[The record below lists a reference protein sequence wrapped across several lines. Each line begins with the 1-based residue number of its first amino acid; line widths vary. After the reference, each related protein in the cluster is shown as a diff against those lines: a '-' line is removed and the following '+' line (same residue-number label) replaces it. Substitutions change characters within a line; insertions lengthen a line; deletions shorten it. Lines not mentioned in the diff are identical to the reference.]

1 MSLFSNTLKAFI
13 PQDMRMRNFVR
24 DERVK
29 SFASYTPFLSFLSA
43 NLVMI
48 FLFNYFF
55 HISSLI
61 GFFSIPLYVLGIVAS
76 LAIIKTS
83 LFLDFKDTIVK
94 REKKREKTADEQIE
108 QYNSCPNLGRINNY
122 LIFQRLF
129 FFNVL
134 NDLFVLTLFWSSLFF
149 IFYFIPFSFGW
160 ISLPQEFNFNNF
172 VALITLIG
180 IMAGFFQLYIP
191 NYKETVVQKIQNSV
205 NKYLKNCLKGISP
218 WDFIEFLEENSDNS
232 ELAKKVRNFLESNE
246 DISQKYMEKYKKV
259 ITKGSRRRYPDL
271 VVYNLLSP
279 ATRDPISIFKNID
292 HYAEYQLSEE
302 EREIIKENYLLYLNQ
317 KKQQFIGEIQEMD
330 LNDVRTVVF
339 SNITFFDETF
349 SDYISLNFESVTRT
363 ENLNYFEDFLQDY
376 ALNCIFEFFDI
387 LYNIQEIKKE

>member
-1 MSLFSNTLKAFI
+1 MIRQGDRAQANYRKSETL
-13 PQDMRMRNFVR
+13 P
-24 DERVK
+24 
-29 SFASYTPFLSFLSA
+29 
-43 NLVMI
+43 
-48 FLFNYFF
+48 
-55 HISSLI
+55 
-61 GFFSIPLYVLGIVAS
+61 
-76 LAIIKTS
+76 
-83 LFLDFKDTIVK
+83 
-94 REKKREKTADEQIE
+94 
-108 QYNSCPNLGRINNY
+108 
-122 LIFQRLF
+122 
-129 FFNVL
+129 
-134 NDLFVLTLFWSSLFF
+134 
-149 IFYFIPFSFGW
+149 
-160 ISLPQEFNFNNF
+160 
-172 VALITLIG
+172 
-180 IMAGFFQLYIP
+180 
-191 NYKETVVQKIQNSV
+191 
-205 NKYLKNCLKGISP
+205 
-218 WDFIEFLEENSDNS
+218 
-232 ELAKKVRNFLESNE
+232 NFLENNE

-302 EREIIKENYLLYLNQ
+302 EREVVKENYLLYLNQ
-317 KKQQFIGEIQEMD
+317 KKRQFIGEIQEMD